1 MYSRSTILGACL
13 IAGALSIPSLLSA
26 QETKEV
32 TKQEPSQAAATQETA
47 KPDAAKP
54 DAPWHVAKTSGE
66 VWVTGTGVQAVSL
79 TDQTEL
85 KSGESIRTGK
95 TGRVLLTRGNE
106 TLLLSPNSA
115 IALPELVKDG
125 MTTTI
130 EQAAGSIL
138 LDVEHR
144 DVQHFEVV
152 TPFLAAVV
160 KGTQFR
166 VTVNERGGQVEVTR
180 GQVQV
185 ADFKSGQFAL
195 MLPGQTAGVGAKGNS
210 GLTLSGSGTFN
221 PVQQG
226 QPRASDI
233 KLIRPEHGSLPPP
246 KESGK
251 DSGSTKALRLIN
263 AKGDGP
269 HSGAAPH
276 HAVLVDSAR
285 ANANHAGASHASGL
299 RIAAPLGEVHVNF
312 QKVTNGLAHDTS
324 GQTAKNGQQSN
335 TIWGSSGSSGSSLA
349 SNGNGNSSG
358 GVSAGTAVA
367 GAGSPSGSSG
377 VGAQIGA
384 ANKGNNGNGNNGNG
398 NGNGNGGVG
407 NGNGKGNAK
416 H

>member
-1 MYSRSTILGACL
+1 MLSRSTVLSACL

-26 QETKEV
+26 QEPNKQADQGTA
-32 TKQEPSQAAATQETA
+32 KQERAQQGAAN
-47 KPDAAKP
+47 P

-85 KSGESIRTGK
+85 KSGDSIRTGK
-95 TGRVLLTRGNE
+95 SGRVLLTRGNE
-106 TLLLSPNSA
+106 TLLLAPNSA
-115 IALPELVKDG
+115 IALPKEAKDG

-166 VTVNERGGQVEVTR
+166 VTVNERGGKVEVTR

-195 MLPGQTAGVGAKGNS
+195 VLPGQAAGVGAKGNA
-210 GLTLSGSGTFN
+210 GLTLSGSGTLN

-226 QPRASDI
+226 QPRSSDI
-233 KLIRPEHGSLPPP
+233 KLIRLEHGSLPPP
-246 KESGK
+246 KDSGK
-251 DSGSTKALRLIN
+251 ASGPAKALRLIN
-263 AKGDGP
+263 AKADGS
-269 HSGAAPH
+269 HSAAAPH

-285 ANANHAGASHASGL
+285 ANVSHASGL

-312 QKVTNGLAHDTS
+312 QKVTNGLAHDASAHQSGKS
-324 GQTAKNGQQSN
+324 GQQGN
-335 TIWGSSGSSGSSLA
+335 TVWGSSGSSGGSSA
-349 SNGNGNSSG
+349 GSGSSSG
-358 GVSAGTAVA
+358 GGSVVA
-367 GAGSPSGSSG
+367 GAASPSGSSS

-384 ANKGNNGNGNNGNG
+384 ANKGNNGNGE
-398 NGNGNGGVG
+398 GNGNGGVG

>member
-1 MYSRSTILGACL
+1 MFSRSTVLGACL
-13 IAGALSIPSLLSA
+13 VAGALSIPSLLSA
-26 QETKEV
+26 QETKQP
-32 TKQEPSQAAATQETA
+32 TNQTTATQETA
-47 KPDAAKP
+47 KQDAAKP

-85 KSGESIRTGK
+85 KAGDFIRTGK
-95 TGRVLLTRGNE
+95 SGRVLLTRGNE
-106 TLLLSPNSA
+106 TLLLAPNSA
-115 IALPELVKDG
+115 IALPQQAKDG

-166 VTVNERGGQVEVTR
+166 VTVSKRGGQVEVTR

-185 ADFKSGQFAL
+185 SDFKSGQFAL
-195 MLPGQTAGVGAKGNS
+195 VLPGQTAGVGAKGSS
-210 GLTLSGSGTFN
+210 GLVLSGSGSLS

-226 QPRASDI
+226 QPRSSDI

-246 KESGK
+246 RDLGPA
-251 DSGSTKALRLIN
+251 KATRLIT
-263 AKGDGP
+263 AKGEGLHP
-269 HSGAAPH
+269 GAAPLH
-276 HAVLVDSAR
+276 VVLVDSAR
-285 ANANHAGASHASGL
+285 ANVSRASGT
-299 RIAAPLGEVHVNF
+299 RITAPLGEVHVNF

-324 GQTAKNGQQSN
+324 AHQTAKNGQQGN
-335 TIWGSSGSSGSSLA
+335 MVWGSSGGSLS
-349 SNGNGNSSG
+349 GNGSGAG
-358 GVSAGTAVA
+358 GVSVVA
-367 GAGSPSGSSG
+367 GAGSPSVSSG

-384 ANKGNNGNGNNGNG
+384 ANKANNGNGNNGNGNNGNG

-407 NGNGKGNAK
+407 NGNGKGNGK

>member
-1 MYSRSTILGACL
+1 MFSRSTVLGACL

-26 QETKEV
+26 QETNN
-32 TKQEPSQAAATQETA
+32 KQTDQGTAKQETA
-47 KPDAAKP
+47 KQEGANP

-85 KSGESIRTGK
+85 KSGDSIRTGK
-95 TGRVLLTRGNE
+95 SGRVLLTRGNE
-106 TLLLSPNSA
+106 TLLLAPNSA
-115 IALPELVKDG
+115 IALPQQAKDG

-185 ADFKSGQFAL
+185 SDFKSGQFAL
-195 MLPGQTAGVGAKGNS
+195 VLPGQTAGVGAKGNS
-210 GLTLSGSGTFN
+210 GLTLSGSGTLS

-246 KESGK
+246 KDSGK
-251 DSGSTKALRLIN
+251 DSGSPKALRLIN
-263 AKGDGP
+263 AKGDGA
-269 HSGAAPH
+269 HAAAAPH
-276 HAVLVDSAR
+276 HGVLVDSAR
-285 ANANHAGASHASGL
+285 ANVAHVNANHATGL

-312 QKVTNGLAHDTS
+312 QKVTNGLAHDS
-324 GQTAKNGQQSN
+324 LGHQSAKNGEQGNSV
-335 TIWGSSGSSGSSLA
+335 WGSSGSSGGSTA
-349 SNGNGNSSG
+349 GNAGGS
-358 GVSAGTAVA
+358 GVSVVA
-367 GAGSPSGSSG
+367 GASSPSVSSG

>member
-1 MYSRSTILGACL
+1 MYSRLTVLGACL
-13 IAGALSIPSLLSA
+13 IAGSLSIPSLLSA
-26 QETKEV
+26 QETKQE
-32 TKQEPSQAAATQETA
+32 TKPAASQAAAQDVA
-47 KPDAAKP
+47 KPEAAKP

-95 TGRVLLTRGNE
+95 NGRVLLTRGSE
-106 TLLLSPNSA
+106 TLLLAPNSA
-115 IALPELVKDG
+115 IALPQEAKDG

-166 VTVNERGGQVEVTR
+166 VTVNERGGKVEVTR

-195 MLPGQTAGVGAKGNS
+195 VLPGQTAGVVAKGNS

-246 KESGK
+246 KDSGK
-251 DSGSTKALRLIN
+251 DSGSPKALRLIN
-263 AKGDGP
+263 AKADGP
-269 HSGAAPH
+269 HSAAAPH

-285 ANANHAGASHASGL
+285 ANVTHASGL

-312 QKVTNGLAHDTS
+312 QKVTNGLVHDTS
-324 GQTAKNGQQSN
+324 SHTAKNGQQGN
-335 TIWGSSGSSGSSLA
+335 TVLGSSSA
-349 SNGNGNSSG
+349 SG
-358 GVSAGTAVA
+358 GSGAVAGNASGGTVVAGTA
-367 GAGSPSGSSG
+367 SPSVSSG

-407 NGNGKGNAK
+407 NGNGRGNGK

>member
-1 MYSRSTILGACL
+1 MFSRSTVLSACL

-26 QETKEV
+26 QETNQQTNKP
-32 TKQEPSQAAATQETA
+32 TDQGTAKQETA
-47 KPDAAKP
+47 KPEAANP
-54 DAPWHVAKTSGE
+54 DAPWRVAKTSGE

-85 KSGESIRTGK
+85 KSGDSIRTGK
-95 TGRVLLTRGNE
+95 SGRVLLTRGNE
-106 TLLLSPNSA
+106 TLLLAPNSA
-115 IALPELVKDG
+115 IALPQQAKDG

-166 VTVNERGGQVEVTR
+166 VTVNERGGKVEVTR

-195 MLPGQTAGVGAKGNS
+195 VLPGQTAGVAASGNS

-246 KESGK
+246 KDSGK
-251 DSGSTKALRLIN
+251 DSGSPKALRLIN
-263 AKGDGP
+263 AKSDGP
-269 HSGAAPH
+269 HTAAASH

-285 ANANHAGASHASGL
+285 ANVSHANANHVTGL

-312 QKVTNGLAHDTS
+312 QKVTNGLAHDSS
-324 GQTAKNGQQSN
+324 GRQSAKNGEQGNSV
-335 TIWGSSGSSGSSLA
+335 WGSSGSSSGSA
-349 SNGNGNSSG
+349 SGSASASG
-358 GVSAGTAVA
+358 GSGVSVVA
-367 GAGSPSGSSG
+367 GASSPSVSSG

-407 NGNGKGNAK
+407 NGNGKGNGK

>member
-1 MYSRSTILGACL
+1 MFSRWNVLGACL

-26 QETKEV
+26 QETNKE
-32 TKQEPSQAAATQETA
+32 TSQAAATQEPAKQDAT

-95 TGRVLLTRGNE
+95 SGRVLLTRGNE
-106 TLLLSPNSA
+106 TLLLAPNSA
-115 IALPELVKDG
+115 IALPQQAKDG

-166 VTVNERGGQVEVTR
+166 VTVNKRGGKVEVTR

-185 ADFKSGQFAL
+185 SDLKSGQFAL
-195 MLPGQTAGVGAKGNS
+195 VLPGQTAGVGAKGNS
-210 GLTLSGSGTFN
+210 GLTLSGSGTLS

-226 QPRASDI
+226 QPRSSDI
-233 KLIRPEHGSLPPP
+233 KLIRAEHGSLPPP
-246 KESGK
+246 N
-251 DSGSTKALRLIN
+251 DSGPAKALRLIN
-263 AKGDGP
+263 AKADG
-269 HSGAAPH
+269 SRSAAASH

-285 ANANHAGASHASGL
+285 ANVNHANLNHVSGL

-324 GQTAKNGQQSN
+324 GHQTAKNGQGN
-335 TIWGSSGSSGSSLA
+335 TAWSSSGSGSGNVVAGNAGA
-349 SNGNGNSSG
+349 S
-358 GVSAGTAVA
+358 GVSVVA
-367 GAGSPSGSSG
+367 GAASPSGS

-384 ANKGNNGNGNNGNG
+384 ANKANNGNGNNGNG

-407 NGNGKGNAK
+407 NGKGNGK